1 MRSTWQIISTIL
13 LGLAAASAMGWVFWH
28 AFRRSESPLLLG
40 FKWLLTLGCL
50 AFVLL
55 FFGPLAGS
63 GGLSSIVAVPAMA
76 ATGLVLAIIWRRNIA
91 ELIASQIASLYDD
104 GKTMPDPKPVYSIS
118 LAKRKRGDYLEPA
131 TSCASSCGSSPP
143 TSKVRCCWPRSGA
156 GFEGPASGGHRRAT
170 IHQPAQPRT
179 RQYRLRAE

>member
-1 MRSTWQIISTIL
+1 M
-13 LGLAAASAMGWVFWH
+13 GVLA

-104 GKTMPDPKPVYSIS
+104 GKTMPDPKPVYSIA
-118 LAKRKRGDYLEPA
+118 LAKRKRGDYLGARDVVREQLRKFPA
-131 TSCASSCGSSPP
+131 D
-143 TSKVRCCWPRSGA
+143 
-156 GFEGPASGGHRRAT
+156 FEGQMLLAEIRRR
-170 IHQPAQPRT
+170 I
-179 RQYRLRAE
+179 